1 MPDDDDNLT
10 PEDDSLRDSLS
21 EAFEKSESTDVVND
35 ELSPGD
41 ETSPAPK
48 TETPPE
54 KTDEIPEK
62 PAAGAAKLEIPTLIP
77 AEGVQGTVAAP
88 KVDPAPPTWKP
99 GPREHWEALP
109 ADVKAEIGRR
119 EQEIS
124 VGLRDSADS
133 RKLAADF
140 KETIAP
146 FQHFIQAEN
155 STPLQAVSNMMR
167 TAAVFRTGTAQQKAQ
182 TAASIIKNFGIDIQM
197 LDGMLAGSYQE
208 DPVQRQIETAVAP
221 YREMAARVQNMERER
236 NDDINSSASQSI
248 EAFGAD
254 PKNEFFHD
262 VRETM
267 ADILDLSTQR
277 GQAIDLPTA
286 YNRAIMMHDDI
297 AAIVAQ
303 RNVAAN
309 ISQRKAPA
317 QRARA
322 KAVSVQGA
330 PEIGDDA
337 PKAENLRD
345 DIVNAIEAQMDD

>member
-1 MPDDDDNLT
+1 
-10 PEDDSLRDSLS
+10 
-21 EAFEKSESTDVVND
+21 
-35 ELSPGD
+35 
-41 ETSPAPK
+41 
-48 TETPPE
+48 
-54 KTDEIPEK
+54 
-62 PAAGAAKLEIPTLIP
+62 
-77 AEGVQGTVAAP
+77 
-88 KVDPAPPTWKP
+88 
-99 GPREHWEALP
+99 
-109 ADVKAEIGRR
+109 
-119 EQEIS
+119 
-124 VGLRDSADS
+124 
-133 RKLAADF
+133 
-140 KETIAP
+140 
-146 FQHFIQAEN
+146 
-155 STPLQAVSNMMR
+155 MMR

-208 DPVQRQIETAVAP
+208 DPVQRQIESQMAP